1 MLQNKI
7 FYNYLIEIFKTF
19 LLILFGLSLIALT
32 IRAVNFLDLIVENG
46 YPTSIYF
53 SYSFLNL
60 FGLFPKFIPL
70 SFLIAIFLF
79 IYRHIEN
86 SEFLILWT
94 SGLKKINLVNLFF
107 NSSLIVLSFYLIFS
121 IYITP
126 LMLNKSRQLL
136 ANDKYNSILP
146 TLKTNEF
153 NDSFKN
159 LIIFVE
165 EKFENKVKNIFIQ
178 DNGNYLKKLTPNS
191 SKNQITNIIANEGIV
206 QKKELFLINGQII
219 SFNKQSKKN
228 QIIKFDQLGIN
239 FLDIDTNQIKQ
250 PKIQETSTN
259 ELFKCVFKNELN
271 NNFCNNESKK
281 EIIPALNRRLSLPL
295 YIPVISLLCS
305 LLIMKSK
312 KIYYKKSVIFSY
324 CFFLLVVIEL
334 CIKYTG
340 LNYITQII
348 FLILPFILSV
358 FLYIFFDFIISNEHS
373 NDMTGI

>member
-228 QIIKFDQLGIN
+228 EIIKFDQLGIN
-239 FLDIDTNQIKQ
+239 FLDINTNQIKQ

-259 ELFKCVFKNELN
+259 KLFKCVFKNELN
-271 NNFCNNESKK
+271 NNFCNNDSKK

-305 LLIMKSK
+305 LLIIKSK
-312 KIYYKKSVIFSY
+312 KIYYKKSIIFSY
-324 CFFLLVVIEL
+324 CFVLLVIIEL

-348 FLILPFILSV
+348 FLIIPFILSV
-358 FLYIFFDFIISNEHS
+358 FLYIFLNRAFSKEYKLS
-373 NDMTGI
+373 

>member
-46 YPTSIYF
+46 YSTSVYF

-94 SGLKKINLVNLFF
+94 SGLKKINLVNLLL

-165 EKFENKVKNIFIQ
+165 EKFENRIKNIFIQ

-228 QIIKFDQLGIN
+228 EIIKFDQLGIN

-259 ELFKCVFKNELN
+259 KLLKCVFKNEIN
-271 NNFCNNESKK
+271 KNFCNNESKK

-312 KIYYKKSVIFSY
+312 KIYYKKSIIFSY
-324 CFFLLVVIEL
+324 CFVLLVIIEL

-348 FLILPFILSV
+348 FLIIPFILSL
-358 FLYIFFDFIISNEHS
+358 FLYIFLSGAFSKECKS
-373 NDMTGI
+373 S

>member
-46 YPTSIYF
+46 YSTSVYF

-94 SGLKKINLVNLFF
+94 SGLKKINLVNLLL

-165 EKFENKVKNIFIQ
+165 EKFENKVKNVFIQ

-228 QIIKFDQLGIN
+228 EIIKFDQLGIN

-259 ELFKCVFKNELN
+259 KLFKCVFKNKLN

-312 KIYYKKSVIFSY
+312 KIYYKKSIIFSY
-324 CFFLLVVIEL
+324 CFILLVIIEL

-348 FLILPFILSV
+348 FLIIPFILSV
-358 FLYIFFDFIISNEHS
+358 FLYIFLNGTFSKEYKS
-373 NDMTGI
+373 S

>member
-165 EKFENKVKNIFIQ
+165 EKFENRIKNIFIQ
-178 DNGNYLKKLTPNS
+178 DNANYLKKLTPNS

-228 QIIKFDQLGIN
+228 EIIKFDQLGIN
-239 FLDIDTNQIKQ
+239 FLDVDTNQIKQ
-250 PKIQETSTN
+250 PKIQETSTYK
-259 ELFKCVFKNELN
+259 LFKCVFKNELN

-281 EIIPALNRRLSLPL
+281 EIIPILNRRLSLPL

-312 KIYYKKSVIFSY
+312 KIYYKKSIIFSY
-324 CFFLLVVIEL
+324 CFILLVIIEL

-348 FLILPFILSV
+348 FLIIPFILSV
-358 FLYIFFDFIISNEHS
+358 FLYIFLNSAFSKEYKLS
-373 NDMTGI
+373 

>member
-165 EKFENKVKNIFIQ
+165 EKFENKVKNVFIQ

-228 QIIKFDQLGIN
+228 EIIKFDQLGIN

-312 KIYYKKSVIFSY
+312 KIYYKKSIIFSY
-324 CFFLLVVIEL
+324 CFVLLVIIEL

-348 FLILPFILSV
+348 FLIIPFILSV
-358 FLYIFFDFIISNEHS
+358 FLYIFLNGTFSKEYKS
-373 NDMTGI
+373 S

>member
-228 QIIKFDQLGIN
+228 EIIKFDQLGIN

-259 ELFKCVFKNELN
+259 KLFKCVFKNEIN

-312 KIYYKKSVIFSY
+312 KIYYKKSIIFSY
-324 CFFLLVVIEL
+324 CFVLLVIIEL

-348 FLILPFILSV
+348 FLIIPFILSL
-358 FLYIFFDFIISNEHS
+358 FLYIFLSGAFSKEYKS
-373 NDMTGI
+373 S

>member
-165 EKFENKVKNIFIQ
+165 EKFENKVKNVFIQ

-228 QIIKFDQLGIN
+228 EIIKFDQLGIN

-259 ELFKCVFKNELN
+259 KLFKCVFTNELN

-312 KIYYKKSVIFSY
+312 KIYYKKSIIFSY
-324 CFFLLVVIEL
+324 CFFLLVIIEL

-348 FLILPFILSV
+348 FLIIPFILSV
-358 FLYIFFDFIISNEHS
+358 FLYIFLNGTFSKEYKS
-373 NDMTGI
+373 S

>member
-228 QIIKFDQLGIN
+228 EIIKFDQLGIN

-312 KIYYKKSVIFSY
+312 KIYYKKSIIFSY
-324 CFFLLVVIEL
+324 CFVLLVIIEL

-348 FLILPFILSV
+348 FLIIPFILSL
-358 FLYIFFDFIISNEHS
+358 FLYIFLRDAFSKEYKS
-373 NDMTGI
+373 S

>member
-94 SGLKKINLVNLFF
+94 SGLKKINLVNLLL

-228 QIIKFDQLGIN
+228 EIIKFDQLGIN

-281 EIIPALNRRLSLPL
+281 EIIPTLNRRLSLPL

-358 FLYIFFDFIISNEHS
+358 FLYIFLNGTFSKEYKS
-373 NDMTGI
+373 S

>member
-94 SGLKKINLVNLFF
+94 SGLKKINLVNLLF

-228 QIIKFDQLGIN
+228 EIIKFDQLGIN

-259 ELFKCVFKNELN
+259 KLFKCVFKNKLN

-312 KIYYKKSVIFSY
+312 KIYYKKSIIFSY

-348 FLILPFILSV
+348 FLIIPFILSL
-358 FLYIFFDFIISNEHS
+358 FLYIFLSGAFSKEYKLS
-373 NDMTGI
+373 

>member
-165 EKFENKVKNIFIQ
+165 EKFENRIKNIFIQ
-178 DNGNYLKKLTPNS
+178 DNANYLKKLTPNS

-228 QIIKFDQLGIN
+228 EIIKFDQLGIN
-239 FLDIDTNQIKQ
+239 FSDVDTNQIKQ
-250 PKIQETSTN
+250 PKIQETSTYK
-259 ELFKCVFKNELN
+259 LFKCVFKNELN

-281 EIIPALNRRLSLPL
+281 EIIPILNRRLSLPL

-312 KIYYKKSVIFSY
+312 KIYYKKSIIFSY
-324 CFFLLVVIEL
+324 CFILLVIIEL

-348 FLILPFILSV
+348 FLIIPFILSV
-358 FLYIFFDFIISNEHS
+358 FLYIFLNSAFSKEYKLS
-373 NDMTGI
+373 

>member
-228 QIIKFDQLGIN
+228 EIIKFDQLGIN

-259 ELFKCVFKNELN
+259 KLLKCVFKNEIN

-312 KIYYKKSVIFSY
+312 KIYYKKSIIFSY
-324 CFFLLVVIEL
+324 CFVLLVIIEL

-348 FLILPFILSV
+348 FLIIPFILSV
-358 FLYIFFDFIISNEHS
+358 FLYIFLNRAFSREYKLS
-373 NDMTGI
+373 

>member
-165 EKFENKVKNIFIQ
+165 EKFENRIKNIFIQ

-228 QIIKFDQLGIN
+228 EIIKFDQLGIN

-259 ELFKCVFKNELN
+259 KLFKCVFKNELN

-312 KIYYKKSVIFSY
+312 KIYYKKSIIFSY
-324 CFFLLVVIEL
+324 CFVLLVIIEL

-340 LNYITQII
+340 LNYITQIV
-348 FLILPFILSV
+348 FLIVPFILSL
-358 FLYIFFDFIISNEHS
+358 FLYIFLSGAFSKEYKS
-373 NDMTGI
+373 S

>member
-228 QIIKFDQLGIN
+228 EIIKFDQLGIN
-239 FLDIDTNQIKQ
+239 FSDVDTNQIKQ
-250 PKIQETSTN
+250 PKIQETSTYK
-259 ELFKCVFKNELN
+259 LFKCVFKNELN
-271 NNFCNNESKK
+271 NNFCNSESKK
-281 EIIPALNRRLSLPL
+281 EIIPILNRRLSLPL

-312 KIYYKKSVIFSY
+312 KIYYKKSIIFSY

-348 FLILPFILSV
+348 FLIIPFILSL
-358 FLYIFFDFIISNEHS
+358 FLYIFLSGAFSKEYKS
-373 NDMTGI
+373 S

>member
-94 SGLKKINLVNLFF
+94 SGLKKINLVNLLL

-228 QIIKFDQLGIN
+228 EIIKFDQLGIN

-259 ELFKCVFKNELN
+259 KLLKCVFKNEIN

-312 KIYYKKSVIFSY
+312 KIYYKKSIIFSY
-324 CFFLLVVIEL
+324 CFVLLIIIEL

-348 FLILPFILSV
+348 FLIIPFILSL
-358 FLYIFFDFIISNEHS
+358 FLYIFLRDAFSKEYKS
-373 NDMTGI
+373 S

>member
-228 QIIKFDQLGIN
+228 EIIKFDQLGIN

-358 FLYIFFDFIISNEHS
+358 FLYIFLNGAFSKEYKS
-373 NDMTGI
+373 S

>member
-46 YPTSIYF
+46 YSTSVYF

-94 SGLKKINLVNLFF
+94 SGLKKINLVNLLL

-228 QIIKFDQLGIN
+228 EIIKFDQLGIN

-281 EIIPALNRRLSLPL
+281 EIIPILNRRLSLPL

-312 KIYYKKSVIFSY
+312 KIYYKKSIIFSY
-324 CFFLLVVIEL
+324 CFVLLVIIEL

-348 FLILPFILSV
+348 FLIIPFILSV
-358 FLYIFFDFIISNEHS
+358 FLYIFLNRAFSKEYKLS
-373 NDMTGI
+373 

>member
-228 QIIKFDQLGIN
+228 EIIKFDQLGIN

-259 ELFKCVFKNELN
+259 KLFKCVFKNEIN

-281 EIIPALNRRLSLPL
+281 EIIPVLNRRLSLPL

-312 KIYYKKSVIFSY
+312 KIYYKKSIIFSY
-324 CFFLLVVIEL
+324 CFVLLVIIEL

-348 FLILPFILSV
+348 FLIIPFILSL
-358 FLYIFFDFIISNEHS
+358 FLYIFLRDAFSKEYKS
-373 NDMTGI
+373 S

>member
-228 QIIKFDQLGIN
+228 EIIKFDQLGIN

-259 ELFKCVFKNELN
+259 KLFKCVFKDELN

-312 KIYYKKSVIFSY
+312 KIYYKKSIIFSY
-324 CFFLLVVIEL
+324 CFVLLVIIEL

-348 FLILPFILSV
+348 FLIIPFILSL
-358 FLYIFFDFIISNEHS
+358 FLYIFLRDAFSKEYKS
-373 NDMTGI
+373 S

>member
-107 NSSLIVLSFYLIFS
+107 YSSLIVLGFYLIFS

-228 QIIKFDQLGIN
+228 EIIKFDQLGIN

-259 ELFKCVFKNELN
+259 KLLKCVFKNEIN

-312 KIYYKKSVIFSY
+312 KIYYKKSIIFSY
-324 CFFLLVVIEL
+324 CFVLLVIIEL

-348 FLILPFILSV
+348 FLIIPFILSV
-358 FLYIFFDFIISNEHS
+358 FLYIFLNRAFSKEYKLS
-373 NDMTGI
+373 

>member
-165 EKFENKVKNIFIQ
+165 EKFENKVKNVFIQ

-228 QIIKFDQLGIN
+228 EIIKFDQLGIN

-259 ELFKCVFKNELN
+259 KLLKCVFKNEIN

-312 KIYYKKSVIFSY
+312 KIYYKKSIIFSY
-324 CFFLLVVIEL
+324 CFVLLVIIEL

-348 FLILPFILSV
+348 FLIVPFILSL
-358 FLYIFFDFIISNEHS
+358 FLYIFLSGAFSKEYKS
-373 NDMTGI
+373 S

>member
-107 NSSLIVLSFYLIFS
+107 NSSLIVLGFYLIFS

-165 EKFENKVKNIFIQ
+165 EKFENRIKNIFIQ

-228 QIIKFDQLGIN
+228 EIIKFDQLGIN
-239 FLDIDTNQIKQ
+239 FLDVDTNQIKQ
-250 PKIQETSTN
+250 PKIQETSTYK
-259 ELFKCVFKNELN
+259 LFKCVFKNKLN

-312 KIYYKKSVIFSY
+312 KIYYKKSIIFSY

-334 CIKYTG
+334 CKKYTG

-348 FLILPFILSV
+348 FLILPIILSV
-358 FLYIFFDFIISNEHS
+358 FLYIFLSGAFSKEYKS
-373 NDMTGI
+373 S

>member
-165 EKFENKVKNIFIQ
+165 EKFENRIKNIFIQ

-228 QIIKFDQLGIN
+228 EIIKFDQLGIN

-259 ELFKCVFKNELN
+259 KLFKCVFKNDLN

-281 EIIPALNRRLSLPL
+281 EIIPALNRRLSLPF

-312 KIYYKKSVIFSY
+312 KIYYKKSIIFSY
-324 CFFLLVVIEL
+324 CFVLLVIIEL

-348 FLILPFILSV
+348 FLIIPFILSV
-358 FLYIFFDFIISNEHS
+358 FLYIFLNSAFSKEYKLS
-373 NDMTGI
+373 

>member
-94 SGLKKINLVNLFF
+94 SGLKKINLVNLLL

-165 EKFENKVKNIFIQ
+165 EKFENKVKNVFIQ

-239 FLDIDTNQIKQ
+239 FLDINTNQIKQ

-259 ELFKCVFKNELN
+259 KLFKCVFKNELN

-348 FLILPFILSV
+348 FLIIPFILSL
-358 FLYIFFDFIISNEHS
+358 FLYIFLRDAFSKEYKS
-373 NDMTGI
+373 S

>member
-53 SYSFLNL
+53 SDSFLNL

-165 EKFENKVKNIFIQ
+165 EKFENRIKNIFIQ
-178 DNGNYLKKLTPNS
+178 DNANYLKKLTPNS

-228 QIIKFDQLGIN
+228 EIIKFDQLGIN
-239 FLDIDTNQIKQ
+239 FLDVDTNQIKQ
-250 PKIQETSTN
+250 PKIQETSTYK
-259 ELFKCVFKNELN
+259 LFKCVFKNELN

-281 EIIPALNRRLSLPL
+281 EIIPILNRRLSLPL

-312 KIYYKKSVIFSY
+312 KIYYKKSIIFSY
-324 CFFLLVVIEL
+324 CFILLVIIEL

-348 FLILPFILSV
+348 FLIIPFILSV
-358 FLYIFFDFIISNEHS
+358 FLYIFLNSAFSKEYKLS
-373 NDMTGI
+373 

>member
-79 IYRHIEN
+79 VYKHIEN

-239 FLDIDTNQIKQ
+239 FLDINTNQIKQ

-259 ELFKCVFKNELN
+259 KLFKCVFKNELN

-358 FLYIFFDFIISNEHS
+358 FLYIFLNGTFSKEYKS
-373 NDMTGI
+373 S